1 MFKAIDINNELIYLF
16 VGVRAFFCFLRNDK
30 IYEVFFVE
38 QAGRLGY
45 KCEEIITFN
54 ISSIDYL
61 HLAAKFVHF
70 GFLKLLTV
78 YFVDGMVFYSQA
90 CGSVFVMVHFLLCRK
105 GFLRLR
111 YACFNSFFSDVK

>member
-1 MFKAIDINNELIYLF
+1 MFKAIDINNELIFLF
-16 VGVRAFFCFLRNDK
+16 VGLRTFFCFLRNDK

-45 KCEEIITFN
+45 KCEVIITFN

-90 CGSVFVMVHFLLCRK
+90 GRRVFVMALFLLYRK
-105 GFLRLR
+105 SFLRLK
-111 YACFNSFFSDVK
+111 YACLYPFFRNVK